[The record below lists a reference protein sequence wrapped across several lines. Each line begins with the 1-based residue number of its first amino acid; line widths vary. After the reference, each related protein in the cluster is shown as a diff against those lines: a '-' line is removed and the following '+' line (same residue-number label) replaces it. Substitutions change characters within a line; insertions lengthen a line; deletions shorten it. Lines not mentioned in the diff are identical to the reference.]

1 MTKVTEGFIL
11 QEILKKPVK
20 GWVNLGKNDDKQQR
34 YYITSTLDYH
44 CYYYSTPKMKELQGV
59 FSIFNIKSV
68 KIDKQS
74 TNTLTI
80 SSSLG
85 NYHFTT
91 ETLQEMYLWMESFTR
106 MLESIKL
113 LLEKRTEY
121 NKSGPIVFLKKR
133 KFGAKKIKRFCVLQ
147 KSGVD
152 IYENENDS
160 TPLKHISL
168 VDAVIRQSHDSKNSF
183 IISHGVRKS
192 PVFKCPNDKEM
203 KSWMSILKDA
213 VIDSGKKK
221 KGRKIKQSHLRYN
234 DKLAYLMRQT
244 TPFTPDRIFEIY
256 SQFPEEGCKQKD
268 IENALT
274 QLSGSDLTLNGIIQ
288 QALTKNNETVLPKDL
303 GCALLVFSV
312 GDVID
317 KALLSLQLI
326 CDSTDESG
334 KVSLAACKRMFVVWK
349 KTAGCWRLKHL
360 TFLHK
365 LMEYHRIH
373 SEEDLASYFITPDQ
387 FVEWTKHELQ
397 VQELFTLWHLRNKND
412 EKFSFKVFVS
422 LKMSEK
428 KKLSKPKR
436 SKKSHSR
443 TPKGRSSRSKQSESR
458 SSSSSQRNRRRW
470 GRLISLNPKHPNAD
484 LINQKNFI
492 GRHHKCLI
500 SFSSMELSN
509 IHFQIWLKPPPKIN
523 SSNLSSSESKPMVFI
538 QDLSTNGTFLN
549 GKLVGKNNVKRLKNG
564 DEITLVSPHYDT
576 SKESKTIAYMFQD
589 YSIQL
594 FQKALEKTKR
604 NFQHQQTLS
613 SNSVKQKSKV
623 LEGDR
628 GIIQTPQKFVDQLR
642 YHLIPNVLATLY
654 KVIQLQTSS
663 WITEFFELGG
673 LDLLIESLRF
683 RIEKSRRNQ
692 TDRSIETH
700 IVQCLKLLMDKKV
713 GLQSIL
719 KHPKTLETLV
729 LSLYNDN
736 VPSKCHALK
745 ILTVPLVVNQES
757 YDKVLAGFS
766 QAVEY
771 GYERIRFQR
780 LVRTFELIDDLKY
793 RQRLM
798 LLINFIIVTPEDVMV
813 RMQMRREFIACG
825 LEKYFDDV
833 LYPMQE
839 IKITRQ
845 LRFFINEKE
854 KDDELVQLGKIDLT
868 DPNSLIQ
875 AIVQQTQGSTE
886 YQNLL
891 KVLQGLLTIQHDEN
905 SKQKWNAVQS
915 LVQKSAIREKINNED
930 KEEKE
935 GNIQNQVIVELERQ
949 KISSLEEQVQKLS
962 SQITNLEKTNKN
974 LLKGIKTS
982 DNTDLQ
988 GEEDGDDFSRFD
1000 DNIKTNKVQID
1011 SPKISSRN
1019 TSTNEKTIGNEKD
1032 LVGKLNGGG
1041 IESGSGSVGGG
1052 IPPPPMIGGGLPPP
1066 PDLRKQKWKD
1076 QEKEEGGGGI
1086 PPSPMIGGGGNGL
1099 PPPPDLRKKKNQDQE
1114 EGESGGGT
1122 PPPPMGGGIGMPP
1135 PPSFGKK
1142 RGLFGKKKPNVKMK
1156 QLFWSK
1162 INKKQVDKTIWS
1174 DVSKFI
1180 ANQNLQANVKNLEEH
1195 FCARRKLTKKE
1206 KKVIDEEKKERAKKK
1221 KAESIKLIE
1230 PSKAQTV
1237 EMILKRWKYSHEEV
1251 KEAILKMDDQK
1262 FDIDKLKT
1270 LIKIMPDET
1279 QQETVN
1285 SFSGD
1290 VKRLGEVEKFYRLMG
1305 TIPSLEKRLAAFEF
1319 KLEFH
1324 VSLKDVHQDI
1334 EQIIEAAKSISESEG
1349 LRQIFALILI
1359 SGNYMNMGTSR
1370 GNCLGFKLDFLVR
1383 LASTKSIDNKMSL
1396 IQFCC
1401 LEAERLGLGKVLS
1414 LSEDL
1419 FGLRKVIGK
1428 PIEMIQSEA
1437 NQIKKRIEENDEFL
1451 KSFKKSKGVFYKS
1464 LFSFLKNTRKQMKSL
1479 GSLMDKMEKEYN
1491 KALSIFGIGEQDKMV
1506 STEYFSMIHNFV
1518 LEVEQG
1524 IKANIKERELQ
1535 EKKIKDEKRKI
1546 AQQKRRD
1553 ELKNKKNNNNNQQSD
1568 IKLKTPKKSSK
1579 SPKKNNFKNLYG
1591 TIKQGR
1597 LIRKDNKQDL
1607 NLMNFMQQAKLA
1619 RSSLKPINSDLEGI
1633 QKKK

>member
-1 MTKVTEGFIL
+1 
-11 QEILKKPVK
+11 
-20 GWVNLGKNDDKQQR
+20 
-34 YYITSTLDYH
+34 
-44 CYYYSTPKMKELQGV
+44 
-59 FSIFNIKSV
+59 
-68 KIDKQS
+68 
-74 TNTLTI
+74 
-80 SSSLG
+80 
-85 NYHFTT
+85 
-91 ETLQEMYLWMESFTR
+91 
-106 MLESIKL
+106 
-113 LLEKRTEY
+113 
-121 NKSGPIVFLKKR
+121 
-133 KFGAKKIKRFCVLQ
+133 
-147 KSGVD
+147 
-152 IYENENDS
+152 
-160 TPLKHISL
+160 
-168 VDAVIRQSHDSKNSF
+168 
-183 IISHGVRKS
+183 
-192 PVFKCPNDKEM
+192 
-203 KSWMSILKDA
+203 
-213 VIDSGKKK
+213 
-221 KGRKIKQSHLRYN
+221 
-234 DKLAYLMRQT
+234 
-244 TPFTPDRIFEIY
+244 
-256 SQFPEEGCKQKD
+256 
-268 IENALT
+268 
-274 QLSGSDLTLNGIIQ
+274 
-288 QALTKNNETVLPKDL
+288 
-303 GCALLVFSV
+303 
-312 GDVID
+312 
-317 KALLSLQLI
+317 
-326 CDSTDESG
+326 
-334 KVSLAACKRMFVVWK
+334 
-349 KTAGCWRLKHL
+349 
-360 TFLHK
+360 
-365 LMEYHRIH
+365 
-373 SEEDLASYFITPDQ
+373 
-387 FVEWTKHELQ
+387 
-397 VQELFTLWHLRNKND
+397 
-412 EKFSFKVFVS
+412 
-422 LKMSEK
+422 MSEK
-428 KKLSKPKR
+428 KKLEKLKRQKRGNTRSPNRRNPR
-436 SKKSHSR
+436 SKQND
-443 TPKGRSSRSKQSESR
+443 GRSSN
-458 SSSSSQRNRRRW
+458 SSQNNRRRW
-470 GRLISLNPKHPNAD
+470 GKLMSLNAKHPNAD

-509 IHFQIWLKPPPKIN
+509 IHFQIWLMPPQKTN
-523 SSNLSSSESKPMVFI
+523 STNPNSSESKPMVFI
-538 QDLSTNGTFLN
+538 QDLSTNGTYLN
-549 GKLVGKNNVKRLKNG
+549 GKLIGKKKQKRLKNG
-564 DEITLVSPHYDT
+564 DEITLLTPHYDN
-576 SKESKTIAYMFQD
+576 SEDSKTIGYVFQD
-589 YSIQL
+589 YSLQL
-594 FQKALEKTKR
+594 FQKALEKKKK
-604 NFQHQQTLS
+604 NFQQTVPN
-613 SNSVKQKSKV
+613 NSVKQKSRV

-713 GLQSIL
+713 GLESIV
-719 KHPKTLETLV
+719 KHPKALETLA

-771 GYERIRFQR
+771 GFERIRFQR

-798 LLINFIIVTPEDVMV
+798 LLINFIIVTPEDVMI

-854 KDDELVQLGKIDLT
+854 KDEELVQLGKIDLT
-868 DPNSLIQ
+868 DPKSLIQ
-875 AIVQQTQGSTE
+875 AIVQQTQGSDE
-886 YQNLL
+886 YQNML

-905 SKQKWNAVQS
+905 SKQKWNAVQN
-915 LVQKSAIREKINNED
+915 LVQKSAIREKLDNEGNQ
-930 KEEKE
+930 EKD

-949 KISSLEEQVQKLS
+949 KISSLEEQVQKLAH
-962 SQITNLEKTNKN
+962 QVIDLEKTNKN
-974 LLKGIKTS
+974 LLKGIKTGG
-982 DNTDLQ
+982 NNGLQ
-988 GEEDGDDFSRFD
+988 GGEEEEEEGDDFSRFD
-1000 DNIKTNKVQID
+1000 DNIKTNKVSIG
-1011 SPKISSRN
+1011 SPMLGSSSL
-1019 TSTNEKTIGNEKD
+1019 STNEKKVDNENEETK
-1032 LVGKLNGGG
+1032 KLKGSGGG
-1041 IESGSGSVGGG
+1041 T

-1076 QEKEEGGGGI
+1076 EQENEGNNGGGGI
-1086 PPSPMIGGGGNGL
+1086 
-1099 PPPPDLRKKKNQDQE
+1099 
-1114 EGESGGGT
+1114 
-1122 PPPPMGGGIGMPP
+1122 PPPPMGGGGGGIPPPPMGGGGGVPPPPMGGGGIGGMPPPPPMGGGGIGGMPP

-1162 INKKQVDKTIWS
+1162 MNKKQVDKTIWS

-1180 ANQNLQANVKNLEEH
+1180 TSQNLQANVKNLEEH

-1237 EMILKRWKYSHEEV
+1237 EMILKRWKYSHDEV

-1305 TIPSLEKRLAAFEF
+1305 TIPSLKKRLAAFEF

-1334 EQIIEAAKSISESEG
+1334 EQIIEASKSISESEG
-1349 LRQIFALILI
+1349 MRQIFALILI

-1370 GNCLGFKLDFLVR
+1370 GNCQGFKLDFLVR

-1401 LEAERLGLGKVLS
+1401 LEAERLGLAKVIS
-1414 LSEDL
+1414 LPEDL

-1428 PIEMIQSEA
+1428 PIEMIQAEA
-1437 NQIKKRIEENDEFL
+1437 NQIKNRIEENDEFL

-1464 LFSFLKNTRKQMKSL
+1464 LFNFLKNTRKQMKSL
-1479 GSLMDKMEKEYN
+1479 GSLMDKMEKEY
-1491 KALSIFGIGEQDKMV
+1491 KRALSMFGIGEQDKMV
-1506 STEYFSMIHNFV
+1506 STEYFSLVHNFV

-1524 IKANIKERELQ
+1524 TKANIKERELQ

-1546 AQQKRRD
+1546 AQEKRRE
-1553 ELKNKKNNNNNQQSD
+1553 ELKKKKKDNQQQGE
-1568 IKLKTPKKSSK
+1568 IQIKTPKKSSK
-1579 SPKKNNFKNLYG
+1579 SSSRSSNSARKNNFKNIYG

-1597 LIRKDNKQDL
+1597 LIRKDSKQDL

-1619 RSSLKPINSDLEGI
+1619 RSSLRPINSTLEGI
-1633 QKKK
+1633 QEKKN